1 MGTTNCTPY
10 MTTEKNCR
18 FSLKLSHRFSVKET
32 GLPQKIGRSSTKRRQ
47 VFHKKR
53 QVFTHKAFLSFSRN
67 DVFPVMN
74 N

>member
-1 MGTTNCTPY
+1 MSDEPKKMGTTNCTPY

-18 FSLKLSHRFSVKET
+18 FSLKLSHRISVKET
-32 GLPQKIGRSSTKRRQ
+32 GL
-47 VFHKKR
+47 HKNR

>member
-10 MTTEKNCR
+10 MTTEKKTAG
-18 FSLKLSHRFSVKET
+18 SLLNSPT
-32 GLPQKIGRSSTKRRQ
+32 GFPSKKQ

>member
-1 MGTTNCTPY
+1 MSDEPKKLGTTNCTPY

-18 FSLKLSHRFSVKET
+18 LSLKLSHRFSVKET
-32 GLPQKIGRSSTKRRQ
+32 GFHKKRQ

>member
-1 MGTTNCTPY
+1 MSDEPKKMGTTNCTPY
-10 MTTEKNCR
+10 MTTKKTAG
-18 FSLKLSHRFSVKET
+18 SLLNSPT
-32 GLPQKIGRSSTKRRQ
+32 GFPSKKQ